1 MKKFFIAS
9 LLSLLFSVTAYAAY
23 VTKVTITT
31 AEPKVGE
38 KFSFK
43 ASVPETA
50 STEVCNVYWSGEF
63 DNGKF
68 VQGNDYTITI
78 KLRIKASSS
87 NIFATS
93 SRINATVNGNKA
105 QVTGSNDVNRAK
117 ESTITV
123 KYTWKTLGGE
133 NPNNPKTKLKAKLS
147 ALAAEYKANN
157 TTNDKDLLAYLN
169 KKLPDAQIWF
179 AGDAYRYTRR
189 MPTDTNDG
197 HVSMAIGI
205 TCDGV
210 TLDKYYFT
218 VSLPATNKSPEAVNL
233 KADMER
239 MKGALQ
245 DLLITSKTTGDDVLK
260 AVNAASIH
268 GTKAVWDKNYRYEAP
283 TANIQGSIV
292 GNIIVALGD
301 KRDIICVH
309 KVLPI
314 NGSAADAAIDADVS
328 ALSKALRTCGANNS
342 TTEEEL
348 LSVAN
353 ASMKNGTKLTL
364 KSFAKTDATYDK
376 EGKIVMDFE
385 LSLKNKTRTT
395 HNVIRMAKLRAK
407 LPFGISVVHDEWEI
421 LRLTNIERYKVGVVL
436 LTMVDPLQDAARI
449 RAKEIVKD
457 YRYDHLRPDGSKFS
471 TAIDPSF
478 IKNRTSGENAFQG
491 KLTPSQAIEGWMK
504 SPGHRA
510 NILSAAYSY
519 FGAGVHYVSGYKYL
533 IQLFAAGG
541 GIQQIE
547 SSTGSY
553 TFKSVTEME
562 KAYLICQ
569 TGDGIKSYIPLE
581 ADYMVKNA
589 NQYTIHLKGKSVTVT
604 VEGN

>member
-9 LLSLLFSVTAYAAY
+9 LLSLLFSVTASAAY

-157 TTNDKDLLAYLN
+157 ATNDKELLAYLN

-239 MKGALQ
+239 MKSALQ
-245 DLLITSKTTGDDVLK
+245 ELLITAKTTGDDVLK
-260 AVNAASIH
+260 AVNAASMH

-283 TANIQGSIV
+283 TSNIQGSIV

-301 KRDIICVH
+301 KRDIISVH

-364 KSFAKTDATYDK
+364 KGFAKTDATYDK

-407 LPFGISVVHDEWEI
+407 LPFGVSVVHDEWEI
-421 LRLTNIERYKVGVVL
+421 LRLTNIERYKVGVAL

-510 NILSAAYSY
+510 NILSSTYSY

>member
-1 MKKFFIAS
+1 MKKLFITS
-9 LLSLLFSVTAYAAY
+9 LLSLLFSVTASAAY

-38 KFSFK
+38 QFSFK

-50 STEVCNVYWSGEF
+50 STEICNVYWSGEF
-63 DNGKF
+63 ENDRF

-157 TTNDKDLLAYLN
+157 ATNDKDLLAYLN

-189 MPTDTNDG
+189 MPTDTQDG

-245 DLLITSKTTGDDVLK
+245 ELLITSKTTGDDVLK

-301 KRDIICVH
+301 KRDIISVH

-407 LPFGISVVHDEWEI
+407 LPFGVSVVHDEWEI
-421 LRLTNIERYKVGVVL
+421 LRLTNIERYKVGVAL
-436 LTMVDPLQDAARI
+436 LTMVDPLQDAAHI

-510 NILSAAYSY
+510 NILSAAYNY

-562 KAYLICQ
+562 KAHLICQ

>member
-1 MKKFFIAS
+1 MKKLFITS
-9 LLSLLFSVTAYAAY
+9 LLSLLFSVTASAAY

-50 STEVCNVYWSGEF
+50 STEICNVYWSGEF
-63 DNGKF
+63 ENDRF

-157 TTNDKDLLAYLN
+157 ATNDKDLLAYLN

-189 MPTDTNDG
+189 MPTDTQDG

-239 MKGALQ
+239 LKGALQ
-245 DLLITSKTTGDDVLK
+245 ELLITSKTTGDDVLK

-283 TANIQGSIV
+283 TSNIQGSIV

-301 KRDIICVH
+301 KRDIISVH

-407 LPFGISVVHDEWEI
+407 LPFGVSAVHDEWEI
-421 LRLTNIERYKVGVVL
+421 LRLTNIERYKVGVAL
-436 LTMVDPLQDAARI
+436 LTMVDPLQDAAHI

-457 YRYDHLRPDGSKFS
+457 YRYDHLRPDGPK
-471 TAIDPSF
+471 F

-510 NILSAAYSY
+510 NILIAAYNY

-562 KAYLICQ
+562 KAHLICQ

>member
-9 LLSLLFSVTAYAAY
+9 LLSLLFSVTASAAY

-63 DNGKF
+63 ENGKF

-189 MPTDTNDG
+189 KPTDTQDG

-239 MKGALQ
+239 MKSALQ

-268 GTKAVWDKNYRYEAP
+268 GTKAVWDKNYRYEVP

-301 KRDIICVH
+301 KRDIISVH

-314 NGSAADAAIDADVS
+314 NGSAADAAIDVDVS

-436 LTMVDPLQDAARI
+436 LTMVDPLQDAAHI

-457 YRYDHLRPDGSKFS
+457 CRYDHLRPDGSKFS

-491 KLTPSQAIEGWMK
+491 KLTPFQAIEGWMK

>member
-1 MKKFFIAS
+1 
-9 LLSLLFSVTAYAAY
+9 
-23 VTKVTITT
+23 
-31 AEPKVGE
+31 
-38 KFSFK
+38 
-43 ASVPETA
+43 
-50 STEVCNVYWSGEF
+50 
-63 DNGKF
+63 
-68 VQGNDYTITI
+68 
-78 KLRIKASSS
+78 
-87 NIFATS
+87 
-93 SRINATVNGNKA
+93 
-105 QVTGSNDVNRAK
+105 
-117 ESTITV
+117 
-123 KYTWKTLGGE
+123 
-133 NPNNPKTKLKAKLS
+133 
-147 ALAAEYKANN
+147 
-157 TTNDKDLLAYLN
+157 
-169 KKLPDAQIWF
+169 
-179 AGDAYRYTRR
+179 
-189 MPTDTNDG
+189 MPTDTKDG

-245 DLLITSKTTGDDVLK
+245 ELLITSKTTGDDVLK

-301 KRDIICVH
+301 KRDIISVH

-421 LRLTNIERYKVGVVL
+421 LRLTNIERYKVGVAL
-436 LTMVDPLQDAARI
+436 LTMVDPLQDAAHI

>member
-1 MKKFFIAS
+1 MKKLFLTS
-9 LLSLLFSVTAYAAY
+9 LLSLLFSVTASAAY

-50 STEVCNVYWSGEF
+50 STEICNVYWSGEF

-147 ALAAEYKANN
+147 ALAVEYKANN
-157 TTNDKDLLAYLN
+157 ATNDKDLLAYLN

-245 DLLITSKTTGDDVLK
+245 ELLITSKTTGDDVLK

-301 KRDIICVH
+301 KRDIISVH

-364 KSFAKTDATYDK
+364 KGFAKTDATYDK

-421 LRLTNIERYKVGVVL
+421 LRLTNIERYKVGAAL
-436 LTMVDPLQDAARI
+436 LTMVDPLQDAAHI

-510 NILSAAYSY
+510 NILSAAYGY

>member
-1 MKKFFIAS
+1 MKKLFITS
-9 LLSLLFSVTAYAAY
+9 LLSLLFSVTASAAY

-50 STEVCNVYWSGEF
+50 STEICNVYWSGEF
-63 DNGKF
+63 ENGKF

-157 TTNDKDLLAYLN
+157 ATNDKELLAYLN

-245 DLLITSKTTGDDVLK
+245 ELLITSKTTGDDVLK

-301 KRDIICVH
+301 KREIISVH

-421 LRLTNIERYKVGVVL
+421 LRLTNIERYKVGVAL
-436 LTMVDPLQDAARI
+436 LTMVDPLQDAAHI

-604 VEGN
+604 VDGN

>member
-9 LLSLLFSVTAYAAY
+9 LLSLLFSVTASAAY

-50 STEVCNVYWSGEF
+50 STEICNVYWSGEF

-93 SRINATVNGNKA
+93 SKINATVNGNKA
-105 QVTGSNDVNRAK
+105 QVTGSNDANRAK

-157 TTNDKDLLAYLN
+157 ATNDKDLLAYLN

-189 MPTDTNDG
+189 MPTDTKDG

-245 DLLITSKTTGDDVLK
+245 ELLITSKTTGDDVLK

-283 TANIQGSIV
+283 TSNIQGSIV

-301 KRDIICVH
+301 KRDIISVH

-385 LSLKNKTRTT
+385 LSLKNKIRTT

-421 LRLTNIERYKVGVVL
+421 LRLTNIERYKIGVAL
-436 LTMVDPLQDAARI
+436 LTMVDPLQDAAHI

>member
-1 MKKFFIAS
+1 MKKLFITS
-9 LLSLLFSVTAYAAY
+9 LLSLLFSVTASAAY

-50 STEVCNVYWSGEF
+50 STEICNVYWSGEF

-157 TTNDKDLLAYLN
+157 ATNDKDLLAYLN
-169 KKLPDAQIWF
+169 KKLPNAQIWF

-189 MPTDTNDG
+189 MPTDTKDG

-245 DLLITSKTTGDDVLK
+245 ELLITSKTTGDDVLK

-283 TANIQGSIV
+283 TSNIQGSIV

-301 KRDIICVH
+301 KRDIISVH

-421 LRLTNIERYKVGVVL
+421 LRLTNIERYKVGVAL
-436 LTMVDPLQDAARI
+436 LTMVDPLQDAAHI

-510 NILSAAYSY
+510 NILSAAYNY

-533 IQLFAAGG
+533 IQLFAAGS

>member
-1 MKKFFIAS
+1 MKKLFIAT
-9 LLSLLFSVTAYAAY
+9 LLSLLFSFTASAAY

-50 STEVCNVYWSGEF
+50 STEVFNVFWSGEF
-63 DNGKF
+63 DNDKF
-68 VQGNDYTITI
+68 VQGNDYTITV
-78 KLRIKASSS
+78 KLRIKASSA

-93 SRINATVNGNKA
+93 SKINATVNGNKA
-105 QVTGSNDVNRAK
+105 QVTGSTDVNRAK

-147 ALAAEYKANN
+147 ALASAYKANN
-157 TTNDKDLLAYLN
+157 ATNDRDLLAYLK
-169 KKLPDAQIWF
+169 KKLPNAEIWC
-179 AGDAYRYTRR
+179 AGGAYRYTRR
-189 MPTDTNDG
+189 LPTDTNDG
-197 HVSMAIGI
+197 HVSMPIGI

-210 TLDKYYFT
+210 TLNQYYFT
-218 VSLPATNKSPEAVNL
+218 VGLPATNKSPEAVNL
-233 KADMER
+233 KADMEL
-239 MKGALQ
+239 MKAALQ

-260 AVNAASIH
+260 AVNAASVH
-268 GTKAVWDKNYRYEAP
+268 GTKAVWDKNYRYVAS
-283 TANIQGSIV
+283 TSNIQGSIV
-292 GNIIVALGD
+292 GNMIVALGD
-301 KRDIICVH
+301 KKDIINVH

-314 NGSAADAAIDADVS
+314 NGSSADAAIDADVS
-328 ALSKALRTCGANNS
+328 ALSKALRTYGADNS

-348 LSVAN
+348 LSAAN

-364 KSFAKTDATYDK
+364 KNFAKTDATYDK

-395 HNVIRMAKLRAK
+395 HNVIRMSKLRAK
-407 LPFGISVVHDEWEI
+407 LPLGLSIVHDEWEI
-421 LRLTNIERYKVGVVL
+421 LRLTNIERYKVGAVL
-436 LTMVDPLQDAARI
+436 LTMVDPLQDAADI
-449 RAKEIVKD
+449 RAKEIVTD
-457 YRYDHLRPDGSKFS
+457 YRYDHLRPDGSKFN

-510 NILSAAYSY
+510 NILSTAYSY

-533 IQLFAAGG
+533 IQLFAAGS

-553 TFKSVTEME
+553 NFKSVTEME

-581 ADYMVKNA
+581 ADYMVKNG

-604 VEGN
+604 IEGN

>member
-9 LLSLLFSVTAYAAY
+9 LLSLLFSVTASAAY

-31 AEPKVGE
+31 AEPKVGD

-50 STEVCNVYWSGEF
+50 STEICNVYWSGEF
-63 DNGKF
+63 ENGKF
-68 VQGNDYTITI
+68 IQGNDYTITI

-157 TTNDKDLLAYLN
+157 ATNDKDLLAYLN

-245 DLLITSKTTGDDVLK
+245 ELLITSKTTGDDVLK

-283 TANIQGSIV
+283 TSNIQGSIV

-301 KRDIICVH
+301 KRDIISVH

-314 NGSAADAAIDADVS
+314 NGSAADEAIDADVS

-407 LPFGISVVHDEWEI
+407 LPFGVSVVHDEWEI
-421 LRLTNIERYKVGVVL
+421 LRLTNIERYKVGVAL
-436 LTMVDPLQDAARI
+436 LTMVDPLQDAAHI

>member
-1 MKKFFIAS
+1 MKKLFITS
-9 LLSLLFSVTAYAAY
+9 LLSLLFSVTASAAY

-43 ASVPETA
+43 AGVPETA
-50 STEVCNVYWSGEF
+50 STEICNVYWSGEF
-63 DNGKF
+63 ENGKF

-93 SRINATVNGNKA
+93 SKINATVNGNKA
-105 QVTGSNDVNRAK
+105 QVTGSNDANRAK

-189 MPTDTNDG
+189 MPTDTKDG

-245 DLLITSKTTGDDVLK
+245 ELLITSKTTGDDVLK

-301 KRDIICVH
+301 KRDIISVH

-421 LRLTNIERYKVGVVL
+421 LRLTNIERYKVGVAL
-436 LTMVDPLQDAARI
+436 LTMVDPLQDAAHI

-504 SPGHRA
+504 SPEHRA

>member
-9 LLSLLFSVTAYAAY
+9 LLSLLFSVTASAAY

-50 STEVCNVYWSGEF
+50 STEICNVYWSGEF
-63 DNGKF
+63 ENGKF
-68 VQGNDYTITI
+68 IQGNDYTITI

-93 SRINATVNGNKA
+93 SKINATVNGNKA

-157 TTNDKDLLAYLN
+157 ATNDKDLLAYLN

-189 MPTDTNDG
+189 MPTDTKDG

-245 DLLITSKTTGDDVLK
+245 ELLITSKTTGDDVLK

-301 KRDIICVH
+301 KRDIISVH
-309 KVLPI
+309 KVIPI

-421 LRLTNIERYKVGVVL
+421 LRLTNIERYKVGVAL
-436 LTMVDPLQDAARI
+436 LTMVDPLQDAADI

-519 FGAGVHYVSGYKYL
+519 FGAGVHYISGYKYL

>member
-9 LLSLLFSVTAYAAY
+9 LLSLLFSVTASAAY

-50 STEVCNVYWSGEF
+50 STEICNVYWSGEF
-63 DNGKF
+63 ENGKF
-68 VQGNDYTITI
+68 IQGNDYTITI

-93 SRINATVNGNKA
+93 SKINATVNGNKA

-157 TTNDKDLLAYLN
+157 ATNDKDLLAYLN

-189 MPTDTNDG
+189 MPTDTKDG

-233 KADMER
+233 KADMEK
-239 MKGALQ
+239 MKSALEE
-245 DLLITSKTTGDDVLK
+245 LLITSKTTGDDVLK
-260 AVNAASIH
+260 AVNAATIH

-301 KRDIICVH
+301 KRDIISVH
-309 KVLPI
+309 KVIPI

-328 ALSKALRTCGANNS
+328 VLSKALRTCGANNS

-421 LRLTNIERYKVGVVL
+421 LRLTNIERYKVGVAL
-436 LTMVDPLQDAARI
+436 LTMVDPLQDAADI

>member
-1 MKKFFIAS
+1 MKKLFITS
-9 LLSLLFSVTAYAAY
+9 LLSLLFSVTASAAY

-50 STEVCNVYWSGEF
+50 STEICNVYWSGEF
-63 DNGKF
+63 ENDRF

-157 TTNDKDLLAYLN
+157 ATNDKDLLAYLN

-189 MPTDTNDG
+189 MPTDTQDG

-239 MKGALQ
+239 LKGALQ
-245 DLLITSKTTGDDVLK
+245 ELLITSKTTGDDVLK

-283 TANIQGSIV
+283 TSNIQGSIV

-301 KRDIICVH
+301 KRDIISVH

-407 LPFGISVVHDEWEI
+407 LPFGVSVVHDEWEI
-421 LRLTNIERYKVGVVL
+421 LRLTNIERYKVGVAL
-436 LTMVDPLQDAARI
+436 LTMVDPLQDAAHI

-510 NILSAAYSY
+510 NILIAAYNY

-562 KAYLICQ
+562 KAHLICQ

-581 ADYMVKNA
+581 VDYMVKNA

>member
-1 MKKFFIAS
+1 MKKLFITS
-9 LLSLLFSVTAYAAY
+9 LLSLLFSVTASAAY

-63 DNGKF
+63 ENGKF

-157 TTNDKDLLAYLN
+157 ATNDKDLLAYLN

-268 GTKAVWDKNYRYEAP
+268 GSKAVWDKNYRYEAP

-301 KRDIICVH
+301 KRDIISVH

-436 LTMVDPLQDAARI
+436 LTMVDPLQDAAHI

>member
-1 MKKFFIAS
+1 M
-9 LLSLLFSVTAYAAY
+9 
-23 VTKVTITT
+23 
-31 AEPKVGE
+31 
-38 KFSFK
+38 
-43 ASVPETA
+43 
-50 STEVCNVYWSGEF
+50 
-63 DNGKF
+63 
-68 VQGNDYTITI
+68 
-78 KLRIKASSS
+78 
-87 NIFATS
+87 
-93 SRINATVNGNKA
+93 
-105 QVTGSNDVNRAK
+105 
-117 ESTITV
+117 
-123 KYTWKTLGGE
+123 
-133 NPNNPKTKLKAKLS
+133 
-147 ALAAEYKANN
+147 
-157 TTNDKDLLAYLN
+157 LAYLK
-169 KKLPDAQIWF
+169 KKLPNAEIWF
-179 AGDAYRYTRR
+179 AGGAYRYTRR
-189 MPTDTNDG
+189 LPTDTNDG
-197 HVSMAIGI
+197 HVSMPIGI

-210 TLDKYYFT
+210 TLNQYYFT
-218 VSLPATNKSPEAVNL
+218 VGLPATNKSPEAINL
-233 KADMER
+233 KADMEL
-239 MKGALQ
+239 MKAALQ

-260 AVNAASIH
+260 AVNAASVH

-283 TANIQGSIV
+283 TSNIQGSII
-292 GNIIVALGD
+292 GNMIVALGD
-301 KRDIICVH
+301 KKDIINVH

-314 NGSAADAAIDADVS
+314 NGSSADAAIDADVS
-328 ALSKALRTCGANNS
+328 ALSKALRTYGADNS

-348 LSVAN
+348 LSAAN

-364 KSFAKTDATYDK
+364 KNFAKTDATYDK

-395 HNVIRMAKLRAK
+395 HNVIRMSKLRAK
-407 LPFGISVVHDEWEI
+407 LPFGLSIVHDEWEI
-421 LRLTNIERYKVGVVL
+421 LRLTNIERYKVGAAL
-436 LTMVDPLQDAARI
+436 LTMVDPLQDAADI
-449 RAKEIVKD
+449 RAKEIVTD
-457 YRYDHLRPDGSKFS
+457 YRYDHLRPDGSKFN

-510 NILSAAYSY
+510 NILSTAYSY

-533 IQLFAAGG
+533 IQLFAAGS

-553 TFKSVTEME
+553 NFKSVTEME

-581 ADYMVKNA
+581 ADYMVKNG

>member
-1 MKKFFIAS
+1 MKKLFITS
-9 LLSLLFSVTAYAAY
+9 LLSLLFSVTASAAY

-93 SRINATVNGNKA
+93 SRINATVNGNRA

-157 TTNDKDLLAYLN
+157 TTNDKELLAYLN

-189 MPTDTNDG
+189 MPTDTQDG

-245 DLLITSKTTGDDVLK
+245 ELLITSKTTGDDVLK

-301 KRDIICVH
+301 KRDIISVH

-342 TTEEEL
+342 ITEEEL

-436 LTMVDPLQDAARI
+436 LTMVDPLQDAAHI

-562 KAYLICQ
+562 KAYLICH

>member
-1 MKKFFIAS
+1 MKKLFITS
-9 LLSLLFSVTAYAAY
+9 LLSLLFSVTASAAY

-63 DNGKF
+63 ENGKF

-189 MPTDTNDG
+189 MPTDTQDG

-245 DLLITSKTTGDDVLK
+245 ELLITSKTTGDDVLK

-268 GTKAVWDKNYRYEAP
+268 GTQAVWDKNYRYEAP
-283 TANIQGSIV
+283 TSNIQGSIV

-301 KRDIICVH
+301 KRDIISVH

-407 LPFGISVVHDEWEI
+407 LPFGVSVVHDEWEI
-421 LRLTNIERYKVGVVL
+421 LRLTNIERYKVGVAL
-436 LTMVDPLQDAARI
+436 LTMVDPLQDAAHI

>member
-9 LLSLLFSVTAYAAY
+9 LLSLLFSVTASAAY

-157 TTNDKDLLAYLN
+157 TTNDKELLAYLN

-245 DLLITSKTTGDDVLK
+245 ELLITAKTTGDDVLK

-301 KRDIICVH
+301 KRDIISVH

-385 LSLKNKTRTT
+385 LSLKKKTRTT

-407 LPFGISVVHDEWEI
+407 LPFGVSVVHDEWEI
-421 LRLTNIERYKVGVVL
+421 LRLTNIERYKVGVAL
-436 LTMVDPLQDAARI
+436 LTMVDPLQDAAHI

-471 TAIDPSF
+471 TAIDPTF

-562 KAYLICQ
+562 KAYLICH

>member
-1 MKKFFIAS
+1 MKKLFITS
-9 LLSLLFSVTAYAAY
+9 LLSLLFSVTASAAY

-50 STEVCNVYWSGEF
+50 STEICNVYWSGEF
-63 DNGKF
+63 ENGKF

-157 TTNDKDLLAYLN
+157 ATNDKDLLAYLN

-189 MPTDTNDG
+189 MPTDTQDG

-245 DLLITSKTTGDDVLK
+245 ELLITSKTTGDDVLK

-283 TANIQGSIV
+283 TSNIQGSIV

-301 KRDIICVH
+301 KRDIISVH

-421 LRLTNIERYKVGVVL
+421 LRLTNIERYKVGVAL
-436 LTMVDPLQDAARI
+436 LTMVDPLQDAAHI

-533 IQLFAAGG
+533 IQLFAAGS

>member
-1 MKKFFIAS
+1 MKKLFITS
-9 LLSLLFSVTAYAAY
+9 LLSLLFSVTASAAY

-50 STEVCNVYWSGEF
+50 STEICNVYWSGEF
-63 DNGKF
+63 ENDRF

-157 TTNDKDLLAYLN
+157 ATNDKDLLAYLN

-189 MPTDTNDG
+189 MPTDTQDG

-239 MKGALQ
+239 LKGALQ
-245 DLLITSKTTGDDVLK
+245 ELLITSKTTGDDVLK

-283 TANIQGSIV
+283 TSNIQGSIV

-301 KRDIICVH
+301 KRDIISVH

-407 LPFGISVVHDEWEI
+407 LPFGVSVVHDEWEI
-421 LRLTNIERYKVGVVL
+421 LRLTNIERYKVGVAL
-436 LTMVDPLQDAARI
+436 LTMVDPLQDAAHI

-510 NILSAAYSY
+510 NILIAAYNY

-562 KAYLICQ
+562 KAHLICQ

>member
-9 LLSLLFSVTAYAAY
+9 LLSLLFSVTASAAY

-63 DNGKF
+63 ENGKF

-93 SRINATVNGNKA
+93 SKINATVNGNKA

-157 TTNDKDLLAYLN
+157 ATNDKDLLAYLN

-218 VSLPATNKSPEAVNL
+218 VSLPATNKFPEAVNL

-245 DLLITSKTTGDDVLK
+245 ELLITSKTTGDDVLK

-301 KRDIICVH
+301 KRDIISVH

-342 TTEEEL
+342 ITEEEL

-421 LRLTNIERYKVGVVL
+421 LRLTNIERYKVGVAL
-436 LTMVDPLQDAARI
+436 LTMVDPLQDAAHI

-562 KAYLICQ
+562 KAHLICQ

>member
-9 LLSLLFSVTAYAAY
+9 LLSLLFSVTASAAY

-50 STEVCNVYWSGEF
+50 STEICNVYWSGEF
-63 DNGKF
+63 ENGKF
-68 VQGNDYTITI
+68 IQGNDYTITI

-93 SRINATVNGNKA
+93 SKINATVNGNKA

-157 TTNDKDLLAYLN
+157 ATNDKDLLAYLN

-189 MPTDTNDG
+189 MPTDTKDG
-197 HVSMAIGI
+197 NVSMAIGI

-245 DLLITSKTTGDDVLK
+245 ELLITSKTTGDDVLK

-301 KRDIICVH
+301 KRDIISVH

-395 HNVIRMAKLRAK
+395 HNVIRVAKLRAK

-436 LTMVDPLQDAARI
+436 LTMVDPLQDAADI

>member
-9 LLSLLFSVTAYAAY
+9 LLSLLFSVTASAAY

-50 STEVCNVYWSGEF
+50 STEICNVYWSGEF

-157 TTNDKDLLAYLN
+157 ATNDKDLLAYLN

-189 MPTDTNDG
+189 MPTDTQDG

-245 DLLITSKTTGDDVLK
+245 ELLITSKTTGDDVLK

-301 KRDIICVH
+301 KRDIISVH

-407 LPFGISVVHDEWEI
+407 LPFGVSVVHDEWEI
-421 LRLTNIERYKVGVVL
+421 LRLTNIERYKVGVAL
-436 LTMVDPLQDAARI
+436 LTMVDPLQDAAHI